1 LIVLESGCG
10 WLHWWLDKMDH
21 WNEARLAG
29 PGMEL
34 KPSEYVERQIWVS
47 GDPDES
53 SFGSVSDV
61 APPGRL
67 MWASDFP
74 HLDILESEPSCTEE
88 LYEQL
93 DALPRDIAEGILG
106 YNACDV
112 YGIDVHAAV

>member
-1 LIVLESGCG
+1 
-10 WLHWWLDKMDH
+10 MDH

-53 SFGSVSDV
+53 SFGSVSEV

-93 DALPRDIAEGILG
+93 ESLPDDVAKGILG
-106 YNACDV
+106 LNACDV
-112 YGIDVHAAV
+112 YGIDVHASA